1 MSSGKSTNN
10 FEIERVVVVCCGVW
24 PVAAQ
29 AEMVSPTT
37 CPFTSS
43 GLAWC
48 ARTGFSSL
56 PALACHRGVVGS
68 LAHPGGPS
76 LSLLQCAIRGEE
88 IVEPGAV
95 LVQWH
100 NASLHQVCTM
110 VGPHDLLTPRDVLA
124 ASVMHLSGGPVCACV
139 RREVLRTF
147 GPAFVAD

>member
-1 MSSGKSTNN
+1 MKNGNSICLRTVDPAYRPM
-10 FEIERVVVVCCGVW
+10 ER
-24 PVAAQ
+24 ALLRYRLRRLRSLA
-29 AEMVSPTT
+29 SP
-37 CPFTSS
+37 
-43 GLAWC
+43 LAWC

-68 LAHPGGPS
+68 FAHPGGPS
-76 LSLLQCAIRGEE
+76 HLQCAIRGEE

-124 ASVMHLSGGPVCACV
+124 AAVMHLSGGPVCACV

-147 GPAFVAD
+147 GPAFVAG

>member
-29 AEMVSPTT
+29 AEMVSPTSR
-37 CPFTSS
+37 PFTSS

-68 LAHPGGPS
+68 FAHPGGPS
-76 LSLLQCAIRGEE
+76 LSLLQCVIRGEE
-88 IVEPGAV
+88 FVLPGAV
-95 LVQWH
+95 RT
-100 NASLHQVCTM
+100 HQICTIM
-110 VGPHDLLTPRDVLA
+110 GPHDLLTPRDVLA

-147 GPAFVAD
+147 GPAFVAG